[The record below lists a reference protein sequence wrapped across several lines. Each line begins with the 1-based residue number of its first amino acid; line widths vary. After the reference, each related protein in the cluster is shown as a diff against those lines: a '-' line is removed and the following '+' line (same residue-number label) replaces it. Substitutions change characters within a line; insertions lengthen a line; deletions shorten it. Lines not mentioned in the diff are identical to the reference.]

1 MSLNTDTNWMKGM
14 KLTLLTRN
22 TKNFIDNVRF
32 NRSKR
37 WNVKR
42 GDPKEASATRRV
54 SSTIHRPWM
63 CVFVLRPVFPPFF
76 PLPSHPRSFFS
87 SKRAAGNTNFYPRA
101 QGLELSVSTEA
112 SNVSGIFC
120 TTVHPLSPRKREGK
134 GWEIDAGTPAN
145 RRGRGPSGGAHG
157 AGFNELFHP
166 PLVPPLNRRFHRR
179 FSSDARPLAPRSI
192 RVHVRFRALPLP
204 PPLPPLFFLSEKKEK
219 NEKVIV
225 LILAHL
231 HLPPPPPR
239 LLSNSYKS
247 EN

>member
-1 MSLNTDTNWMKGM
+1 MY
-14 KLTLLTRN
+14 R
-22 TKNFIDNVRF
+22 R
-32 NRSKR
+32 
-37 WNVKR
+37 
-42 GDPKEASATRRV
+42 ARRV
-54 SSTIHRPWM
+54 SSTTHRPW
-63 CVFVLRPVFPPFF
+63 CVLFFVLYFHPLLPP
-76 PLPSHPRSFFS
+76 PTLARSFFS

-120 TTVHPLSPRKREGK
+120 TTVHPFRPRKSEGK

-204 PPLPPLFFLSEKKEK
+204 SPLPLFFFCLKKERK
-219 NEKVIV
+219 KRERNRP
-225 LILAHL
+225 HL
-231 HLPPPPPR
+231 GPPEIRTNPKTNTSVYR
-239 LLSNSYKS
+239 NSEELYAARTWGRGW
-247 EN
+247 EDC